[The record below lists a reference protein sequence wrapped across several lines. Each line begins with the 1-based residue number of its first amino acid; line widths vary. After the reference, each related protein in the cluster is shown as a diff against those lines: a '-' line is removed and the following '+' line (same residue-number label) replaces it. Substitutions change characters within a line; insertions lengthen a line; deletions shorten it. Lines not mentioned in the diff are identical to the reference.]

1 MDVRP
6 ALFIQRSSEKQLT
19 NMGFSGAI
27 SSSFPVFPTPLE
39 ENYPKFTDSFQVSS
53 ERELMMH
60 SISPRPTP
68 LDSNSGTVGNLF
80 SSASGFSTD
89 VHFSSVSPQARCFHN
104 SPFISQS
111 SSDGASLPPI
121 HSSHSGLHS
130 TQLINYPEGNNDM
143 SWTTDLLQDFLDFPE
158 NIPVQNGQVE
168 TITGVMASQEHV
180 KRTDW
185 QEWAHQSISVDDA
198 LDLDSNWSDIPDD
211 ISVPDPKP
219 KVIEPPTDVFAHQ
232 PQVHLHHPIPS
243 GEICPVA
250 SPLSLATQNKT
261 RMRWTPELHEAFVEA
276 VNKLGGSERVS
287 YTEGCPEAH
296 ECGNPDHLSC
306 KKPPPESSEGMSERN
321 LTPIEEITSLD
332 LKASMGITE
341 ALRVQME
348 VQKQLHEQLEAGL
361 TLWTMVEPQ
370 CKSCVL
376 IGIQRKL
383 QLRIEEQGRNLQMM
397 FEKQKKME
405 DVRMKASSSNPN
417 VPSPLPSTVQQPSLA
432 DENLEASKQDKNV
445 RRTGSGEMSASTAHE
460 EISQDSSEKQTPD
473 PVTRGSSPRPLKRAR
488 GDETAASSAKLAS

>member
-6 ALFIQRSSEKQLT
+6 ALFIRRSSEKHLT

-27 SSSFPVFPTPLE
+27 PSSFPVFPTPLE

-185 QEWAHQSISVDDA
+185 QEWAHQSISVDGA
-198 LDLDSNWSDIPDD
+198 LDLDSNWSDFPDD

-276 VNKLGGSERVS
+276 VNKLGGSERATPKGVLKLMNVETLTIYHVKS
-287 YTEGCPEAH
+287 
-296 ECGNPDHLSC
+296 HLQ
-306 KKPPPESSEGMSERN
+306 KYRTARYKPESSEGMSERN

-348 VQKQLHEQLEAGL
+348 VQKQLHEQLE
-361 TLWTMVEPQ
+361 
-370 CKSCVL
+370 
-376 IGIQRKL
+376 IQRKL
-383 QLRIEEQGRNLQMM
+383 QLRIEEQGRNLQIM
-397 FEKQKKME
+397 FDKQKKME

-417 VPSPLPSTVQQPSLA
+417 VPSPLPNTVQQPSLA

-445 RRTGSGEMSASTAHE
+445 RTTGSGEMSASTAHE
-460 EISQDSSEKQTPD
+460 EISHDSSEKQTPD

-488 GDETAASSAKLAS
+488 GDETAASSAKLAF

>member
-1 MDVRP
+1 M
-6 ALFIQRSSEKQLT
+6 
-19 NMGFSGAI
+19 
-27 SSSFPVFPTPLE
+27 
-39 ENYPKFTDSFQVSS
+39 
-53 ERELMMH
+53 
-60 SISPRPTP
+60 
-68 LDSNSGTVGNLF
+68 
-80 SSASGFSTD
+80 
-89 VHFSSVSPQARCFHN
+89 
-104 SPFISQS
+104 FISLQFH
-111 SSDGASLPPI
+111 PK
-121 HSSHSGLHS
+121 
-130 TQLINYPEGNNDM
+130 Q
-143 SWTTDLLQDFLDFPE
+143 DLLQDFLDFPE

-276 VNKLGGSERVS
+276 VNKLGGSERATPKGVLKLMNVETLTIYHVKS
-287 YTEGCPEAH
+287 
-296 ECGNPDHLSC
+296 HLQ
-306 KKPPPESSEGMSERN
+306 KYRTARYKPESSEGMSERN

-348 VQKQLHEQLEAGL
+348 VQKQLHEQLE
-361 TLWTMVEPQ
+361 
-370 CKSCVL
+370 
-376 IGIQRKL
+376 IQRKL

-432 DENLEASKQDKNV
+432 DENLEASKQDENV
-445 RRTGSGEMSASTAHE
+445 RTTGSGEMSASTAHE

-473 PVTRGSSPRPLKRAR
+473 PVARGSSPRPLKRAR

>member
-6 ALFIQRSSEKQLT
+6 ALFIRRSSEKQLT

-53 ERELMMH
+53 ERELMMN
-60 SISPRPTP
+60 SISPQPTP

-211 ISVPDPKP
+211 ISAPDPKP

-276 VNKLGGSERVS
+276 VNKLGGATPKGVLKLMNVETLTIYHVKSHLQTLQGFPVK
-287 YTEGCPEAH
+287 YTSVKTIVFSLHAA
-296 ECGNPDHLSC
+296 
-306 KKPPPESSEGMSERN
+306 GMSERN

-348 VQKQLHEQLEAGL
+348 VQKQLHEQLE
-361 TLWTMVEPQ
+361 
-370 CKSCVL
+370 
-376 IGIQRKL
+376 IQRKL

-432 DENLEASKQDKNV
+432 DENLEASKQDKIV
-445 RRTGSGEMSASTAHE
+445 RTTGSGEMSASTARE